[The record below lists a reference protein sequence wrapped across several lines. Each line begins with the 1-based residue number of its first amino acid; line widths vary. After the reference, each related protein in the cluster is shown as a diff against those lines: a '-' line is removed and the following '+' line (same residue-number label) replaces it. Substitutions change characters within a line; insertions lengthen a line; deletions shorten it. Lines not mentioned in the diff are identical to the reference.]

1 MPASSPPRFPSPPT
15 TFVGRSAEL
24 SALRGL
30 MLEGGARLVTILGP
44 PGMGK
49 TRLALRYAE
58 EFSARAASGS
68 SWFVDLAAA
77 RTLEELCASV
87 SSQLGVGFAETGD
100 MVVRIA
106 HALAARG
113 EILVVLDNFEQLVQ
127 DGANAIATWLALAP
141 EVRFLITSREV
152 LRVMGETPYELGPLP
167 LPSMDGLTSELA
179 RSTSAVELLLDRAPG
194 LELTDDNARLLTE
207 ILTSL
212 EGIPLAIELC
222 AARLGALGA
231 AGVLSRMHDR
241 LDLLN
246 RGARD
251 VDPRQKTL
259 RGAIDWSWEL
269 LSPDERLGL
278 CACSVFAQSF
288 DAASFEHV
296 CTGLFEAPTLEVLQS
311 LREKSLLRALPDAT
325 RSTSLRLGIYESIRA
340 YAAEKLDES
349 AIATV
354 LTERHAQYF
363 AERGYREALATPSAR
378 GREALRWLSL
388 ESDNLRAAYGRLGD
402 TPEHARLRA
411 ELVLAV
417 EPVLSLRGPFD
428 RYRQMLEEVVSRDKN
443 AVLDPEL
450 TARVARARARALRQR
465 GLLEDSVAELERAR
479 RVSQRAVVPGL
490 DAELLVD
497 CGEVEQERG
506 RFEEAGQRYRE
517 ALLVAG
523 PQADLHVRARA
534 HAGLGLL
541 CHSQGKLD
549 EAFALYEQALAE
561 ALGSGDLRLEAGLC
575 KDIGSLRLQQARLDE
590 AREHYGR
597 AVTLLEEL
605 EDPILAGIVEGN
617 LAILAQEQGAYAEA
631 RQHFEN
637 AERKLSR
644 AGARLL
650 EAHVRGYLGAL
661 HHELGELDLACAA
674 YARALRV
681 LREVGDRRLE
691 GLFLAALGGADAAR
705 GRTAAAR
712 EAFSAAEKL
721 LAEVGDPGLV
731 EALELHRGFLALASS
746 AQAQARGDAA
756 ASHAERSRALELSRR
771 ARERLDSG
779 ALAHSDDARF
789 ALRLLERALRSEAWV
804 FNVARAAL
812 VPPDEAVIDLSSRP
826 QLVRIVRAL
835 AEQRVSAPGV
845 ALGQDEL
852 LAYAWPGER
861 MTSEAGTNRMKVAL
875 STLRKLGLRSLI
887 QRTDDGYLLDPL
899 SPFVLEAGS
908 N

>member
-1 MPASSPPRFPSPPT
+1 MQ
-15 TFVGRSAEL
+15 G
-24 SALRGL
+24 
-30 MLEGGARLVTILGP
+30 GGARLVTLLGP

-58 EFSARAASGS
+58 EFGAQSTAPSA
-68 SWFVDLAAA
+68 WFVDLTAA

-87 SSQLGVGFAETGD
+87 SAQLGVGFAESGD

-127 DGANAIATWLALAP
+127 PGANAIATWLALAP
-141 EVRFLITSREV
+141 EARFLVTSREV

-167 LPSMDGLTSELA
+167 VPATSEGLTSELA
-179 RSTSAVELLLDRAPG
+179 RGTSAVELLLDRAPG
-194 LELTDDNARLLTE
+194 LELTDENARLLAE
-207 ILTSL
+207 ILASL

-222 AARLGALGA
+222 AARLSALGA
-231 AGVLSRMHDR
+231 AGVLSRMNDR

-251 VDPRQKTL
+251 MDPRQRTL
-259 RGAIDWSWEL
+259 RSAIDWSWEL
-269 LSPDERLGL
+269 LSPDERVGLG
-278 CACSVFAQSF
+278 ACSVFAQSF
-288 DAASFEHV
+288 EATSFEHV
-296 CTGLFEAPTLEVLQS
+296 CSGLFVAPALEVLQS
-311 LREKSLLRALPDAT
+311 LREKSLLRALPDTTQKSA
-325 RSTSLRLGIYESIRA
+325 LRLGIYESIRA
-340 YAAEKLDES
+340 YAAEKLAES
-349 AIATV
+349 PLRAELIA
-354 LTERHAQYF
+354 RHAGHF
-363 AERGYREALATPSAR
+363 AEQGYRRALATPTAG
-378 GREALRWLSL
+378 GREALRWLVL
-388 ESDNLRAAYGRLGD
+388 ESDNLRAAFDRL
-402 TPEHARLRA
+402 PLEQAERRAR
-411 ELVLAV
+411 LVLAL
-417 EPVLSLRGPFD
+417 EPVMSLRGPLD
-428 RYRQMLEEVVSRDKN
+428 RYRQMLDEVSPRGVENS
-443 AVLDPEL
+443 LEPEL
-450 TARVARARARALRQR
+450 AARLARARARVSRQR
-465 GLLEDSVAELERAR
+465 GLLDDSVAALEGAR
-479 RVSQRAVVPGL
+479 RSCATAALTVL
-490 DAELLVD
+490 NAEIAID

-506 RFEEAGQRYRE
+506 RFEAARAHYDE
-517 ALLVAG
+517 ALALPGARE
-523 PQADLHVRARA
+523 DLHVRARG

-541 CHSQGKLD
+541 CHSQGKLE
-549 EAFALYEQALAE
+549 EAFSWYERALAE
-561 ALGSGDLRLEAGLC
+561 AIGSGDQRLEAGLC

-617 LAILAQEQGAYAEA
+617 LAILSQEQGAYAEA
-631 RQHFEN
+631 RTHFEN

-650 EAHVRGYLGAL
+650 EAHVRGYSGAL
-661 HHELGELDLACAA
+661 HHELGELDQACAA

-681 LREVGDRRLE
+681 LHEVGDRRLE

-712 EAFSAAEKL
+712 EAFASAEKL

-731 EALELHRGFLALASS
+731 EALELHRGFLALAAS

-756 ASHAERSRALELSRR
+756 QSHAERSRALALSRR

-804 FNVARAAL
+804 FNVGRSAL
-812 VPPDEAVIDLSSRP
+812 APPGEATIDLSSRP

-835 AEQRVSAPGV
+835 AEQRMTLPGV
-845 ALGQDEL
+845 PLSQDEL

-861 MTSEAGTNRMKVAL
+861 MTADAAANRMKVAL

-887 QRTDDGYLLDPL
+887 QRTDEGYLLDPL
-899 SPFVLEAGS
+899 SPFVLEAS
-908 N
+908 AN

>member
-1 MPASSPPRFPSPPT
+1 
-15 TFVGRSAEL
+15 
-24 SALRGL
+24 
-30 MLEGGARLVTILGP
+30 
-44 PGMGK
+44 
-49 TRLALRYAE
+49 
-58 EFSARAASGS
+58 
-68 SWFVDLAAA
+68 
-77 RTLEELCASV
+77 
-87 SSQLGVGFAETGD
+87 
-100 MVVRIA
+100 
-106 HALAARG
+106 
-113 EILVVLDNFEQLVQ
+113 
-127 DGANAIATWLALAP
+127 
-141 EVRFLITSREV
+141 
-152 LRVMGETPYELGPLP
+152 
-167 LPSMDGLTSELA
+167 
-179 RSTSAVELLLDRAPG
+179 
-194 LELTDDNARLLTE
+194 
-207 ILTSL
+207 
-212 EGIPLAIELC
+212 
-222 AARLGALGA
+222 
-231 AGVLSRMHDR
+231 
-241 LDLLN
+241 
-246 RGARD
+246 
-251 VDPRQKTL
+251 
-259 RGAIDWSWEL
+259 
-269 LSPDERLGL
+269 
-278 CACSVFAQSF
+278 
-288 DAASFEHV
+288 
-296 CTGLFEAPTLEVLQS
+296 
-311 LREKSLLRALPDAT
+311 
-325 RSTSLRLGIYESIRA
+325 
-340 YAAEKLDES
+340 AEKLADS
-349 AIATV
+349 PIQAQIRQ
-354 LTERHAQYF
+354 RHAEYF
-363 AERGYREALATPSAR
+363 AERGYEEACATPTAR

-388 ESDNLRAAYGRLGD
+388 ESDNLRAAYGRLTDAPG
-402 TPEHARLRA
+402 HARLRA
-411 ELVLAV
+411 ALVLAL

-428 RYRQMLEEVVSRDKN
+428 RYRQMLEEVVLRDRS
-443 AVLDPEL
+443 AALEPEL
-450 TARVARARARALRQR
+450 GARVARARARAFRQR

-479 RVSQRAVVPGL
+479 HVCQSAALAGL
-490 DAELLVD
+490 NAELLVD

-506 RFEEAGQRYRE
+506 RFEEARQRYDE
-517 ALLVAG
+517 ALLTGGA
-523 PQADLHVRARA
+523 QADLHVRARA

-541 CHSQGKLD
+541 GHSQGKLD

-561 ALGSGDLRLEAGLC
+561 ALASGDLRLEAGLC

-661 HHELGELDLACAA
+661 HHELGELDLASAA

-712 EAFSAAEKL
+712 EAFAAAEKL
-721 LAEVGDPGLV
+721 LVEVGDPGLV

-756 ASHAERSRALELSRR
+756 QSHAERARALSLSRR

-804 FNVARAAL
+804 FNVGRAAL
-812 VPPDEAVIDLSSRP
+812 VPPGEPTIDLSSRP

-835 AEQRVSAPGV
+835 AEQRMTLPGV
-845 ALGQDEL
+845 ALSQDEL

-861 MTSEAGTNRMKVAL
+861 MTADAAANRMKVAL

-899 SPFVLEAGS
+899 SPFVLEQSA

>member
-1 MPASSPPRFPSPPT
+1 MSTSLPPRLPSPPT
-15 TFVGRSAEL
+15 SFVGRQAEL
-24 SALRGL
+24 AVIRGL
-30 MLEGGARLVTILGP
+30 MQGGGARLVTILGP

-49 TRLALRYAE
+49 TRLGLRYAE
-58 EFSARAASGS
+58 EFGAGSASPNA
-68 SWFVDLAAA
+68 WFVDLTAA

-87 SSQLGVGFAETGD
+87 SAQLGIGFAESGD

-127 DGANAIATWLALAP
+127 PGANAIATWLALAP
-141 EVRFLITSREV
+141 EARFLITSREI

-167 LPSMDGLTSELA
+167 VPSAEGLTSELA
-179 RSTSAVELLLDRAPG
+179 RGTSAIELLLDRAPG
-194 LELTDDNARLLTE
+194 LELTDENARLLAE
-207 ILTSL
+207 ILASL

-222 AARLGALGA
+222 AARLAALGA

-251 VDPRQKTL
+251 MDPRQRTL
-259 RGAIDWSWEL
+259 RSAIDWSWEL
-269 LSPDERLGL
+269 LSPDERVGLG
-278 CACSVFAQSF
+278 ACSVFAQSF
-288 DAASFEHV
+288 EAASFEHV
-296 CTGLFEAPTLEVLQS
+296 CAGLFSAPAFEVLQS
-311 LREKSLLRALPDAT
+311 LREKSLLRALPDAPQKGA
-325 RSTSLRLGIYESIRA
+325 LRLGIYESIRA
-340 YAAEKLDES
+340 YAAEKLSESSLRDELV
-349 AIATV
+349 A
-354 LTERHAQYF
+354 RHAQHF
-363 AERGYREALATPSAR
+363 AEQGARRALATPTAE
-378 GREALRWLSL
+378 GHAALRWLAL
-388 ESDNLRAAYGRLGD
+388 ESDNLRAAYDRLP
-402 TPEHARLRA
+402 PEQDKLRA
-411 ELVLAV
+411 ELVLAL
-417 EPVLSLRGPFD
+417 EPVMSLRGPFD
-428 RYRQMLEEVVSRDKN
+428 RYRQMLDEVAPRGKPSSLEPDLGVR
-443 AVLDPEL
+443 L
-450 TARVARARARALRQR
+450 ARARARVSRQR
-465 GLLEDSVAELERAR
+465 GLLDDSVADLERAR
-479 RVSQRAVVPGL
+479 KVCDRAGL
-490 DAELLVD
+490 VELSAEISID

-506 RFEEAGQRYRE
+506 RFEEARQRYDE
-517 ALLVAG
+517 ALALPGAR
-523 PQADLHVRARA
+523 AALHVRARG

-541 CHSQGKLD
+541 CHSQGKLE
-549 EAFALYEQALAE
+549 EAFAWYER
-561 ALGSGDLRLEAGLC
+561 ALGEAIASGDQRLEAGLC

-617 LAILAQEQGAYAEA
+617 LAILSQEQGAYAEA
-631 RQHFEN
+631 RTHFEN

-650 EAHVRGYLGAL
+650 EAHVRGYSGAL
-661 HHELGELDLACAA
+661 HHELGELDQACAA

-681 LREVGDRRLE
+681 LHEVGDRRLE

-712 EAFSAAEKL
+712 EAFASAEKL

-731 EALELHRGFLALASS
+731 EALELHRGFLALAAS

-756 ASHAERSRALELSRR
+756 QSHAERSRALALSRR

-804 FNVARAAL
+804 FNVGRSAL
-812 VPPDEAVIDLSSRP
+812 APPGEATIDLSSRP

-835 AEQRVSAPGV
+835 AEQRMTLPGV
-845 ALGQDEL
+845 PLSQDEL

-861 MTSEAGTNRMKVAL
+861 MTADAAANRMKVAL

-887 QRTDDGYLLDPL
+887 QRTDEGYLLDPL
-899 SPFVLEAGS
+899 SPFVLEAS
-908 N
+908 AN

>member
-1 MPASSPPRFPSPPT
+1 MSTSLPPRFPSPPT
-15 TFVGRSAEL
+15 SFVGRNAEL
-24 SALRGL
+24 SAIRAL
-30 MLEGGARLVTILGP
+30 MQDGGARLVTILGP

-49 TRLALRYAE
+49 TRLALRFAE
-58 EFSARAASGS
+58 EFGAGKASPS
-68 SWFVDLAAA
+68 SWFVDLTAA

-87 SSQLGVGFAETGD
+87 SSQLGVGFAESGD

-113 EILVVLDNFEQLVQ
+113 ESLIVLDNFEQLVQ
-127 DGANAIATWLALAP
+127 NGANAIATWLALAP
-141 EVRFLITSREV
+141 EARFLITSREV

-167 LPSMDGLTSELA
+167 VPASDGLTSVLA
-179 RSTSAVELLLDRAPG
+179 RGTSAVELLLDRAPG
-194 LELTDDNARLLTE
+194 LELTDENARLLAE
-207 ILTSL
+207 ILASL

-222 AARLGALGA
+222 AARIGALGA

-251 VDPRQKTL
+251 MDPRQRTL
-259 RGAIDWSWEL
+259 RSAIDWSWEL
-269 LSPDERLGL
+269 LSSDERIGLG
-278 CACSVFAQSF
+278 ACSVFAQSF
-288 DAASFEHV
+288 EAASFEHV
-296 CTGLFEAPTLEVLQS
+296 CTGLLTTPAFEVLQS
-311 LREKSLLRALPDAT
+311 LREKSLLRALPDT
-325 RSTSLRLGIYESIRA
+325 TQKGSLRLGIYESIRA
-340 YAAEKLDES
+340 YAAEKLNEGS
-349 AIATV
+349 LEAE
-354 LTERHAQYF
+354 LFRRHAEHF
-363 AERGYREALATPSAR
+363 AERGYRQALATQTAG
-378 GREALRWLSL
+378 GRAAWRWLVL
-388 ESDNLRAAYGRLGD
+388 ESDNLRAAYDRSQSE
-402 TPEHARLRA
+402 EHELRA
-411 ELVLAV
+411 KLVLAL

-428 RYRQMLEEVVSRDKN
+428 RYRQMLDEVTPKAQAGSPG
-443 AVLDPEL
+443 PEL
-450 TARVARARARALRQR
+450 VARLSRARARASRQR
-465 GLLEDSVAELERAR
+465 GLLDDSVAELERAR
-479 RVSQRAVVPGL
+479 RVCELANL
-490 DAELLVD
+490 AELTAEISID

-506 RFEEAGQRYRE
+506 RFDEARLRYGE
-517 ALLVAG
+517 ALASPGAG
-523 PQADLHVRARA
+523 AAVHVRARG

-549 EAFALYEQALAE
+549 EAFALYERALAE
-561 ALGSGDLRLEAGLC
+561 AIGSGDQRLEAGLC

-617 LAILAQEQGAYAEA
+617 LAILSQEQGAYGEA
-631 RQHFEN
+631 RKHFEN

-650 EAHVRGYLGAL
+650 EAHVRGYSGAL

-674 YARALRV
+674 YAKALRV
-681 LREVGDRRLE
+681 LHEVGDRRLE
-691 GLFLAALGGADAAR
+691 GLFLAAIGGADAAR

-712 EAFSAAEKL
+712 EAFASAEKL

-731 EALELHRGFLALASS
+731 EALELHRGFLALALS

-756 ASHAERSRALELSRR
+756 QSHAERSRALELSRR

-779 ALAHSDDARF
+779 ALVHSDDARF

-804 FNVARAAL
+804 FNVGRSAL
-812 VPPDEAVIDLSSRP
+812 APPGEATIDLSSRP

-835 AEQRVSAPGV
+835 AERRMKLPGV
-845 ALGQDEL
+845 ALSQDEL

-861 MTSEAGTNRMKVAL
+861 MTADAAANRMKVAL

-899 SPFVLEAGS
+899 SPFVLEASS

>member
-1 MPASSPPRFPSPPT
+1 MSVSSPPPFPSPPT

-30 MLEGGARLVTILGP
+30 MQDGGARLVTILGP

-49 TRLALRYAE
+49 TRLALRYAD
-58 EFSARAASGS
+58 EFSGRGS
-68 SWFVDLAAA
+68 SWFVDLTAA
-77 RTLEELCASV
+77 RSLEELCASV

-141 EVRFLITSREV
+141 EARFLITSREV
-152 LRVMGETPYELGPLP
+152 LRVMGEIPYELGPLP
-167 LPSMDGLTSELA
+167 VPALDDLSDLA
-179 RSTSAVELLLDRAPG
+179 MGTSAVELLLDRAPG
-194 LELTDDNARLLTE
+194 LELNPENARILAE

-269 LSPDERLGL
+269 LSPDERTGL

-288 DAASFEHV
+288 EAASFEHV
-296 CTGLFEAPTLEVLQS
+296 CVGLFQAPALEVLQS
-311 LREKSLLRALPDAT
+311 LREKSLLRALPDAS
-325 RSTSLRLGIYESIRA
+325 RAASLRLGIYESIRA
-340 YAAEKLDES
+340 YAAEKL
-349 AIATV
+349 
-354 LTERHAQYF
+354 TENPNREQILRLHAEHF
-363 AERGYREALATPSAR
+363 AERGFEQARATPTAH
-378 GREALRWLSL
+378 GREALRWLIL
-388 ESDNLRAAYGRLGD
+388 ESDNLRVAYGRLGD
-402 TPEHARLRA
+402 TPGDARLRA
-411 ELVLAV
+411 ELVLAL

-428 RYRQMLEEVVSRDKN
+428 RYRQMLEEVVALHKS
-443 AVLDPEL
+443 VGLDSEL
-450 TARVARARARALRQR
+450 SARVARARARALRQR
-465 GLLEDSVAELERAR
+465 GLLEDSVAELERAQKLCER
-479 RVSQRAVVPGL
+479 GALADLS
-490 DAELLVD
+490 AELLVD

-506 RFEEAGQRYRE
+506 HFEEARQRYDE
-517 ALLVAG
+517 ALRVPGAH
-523 PQADLHVRARA
+523 ADTHVRARA

-561 ALGSGDLRLEAGLC
+561 ALACGDLRLEAGLC

-617 LAILAQEQGAYAEA
+617 LAILAQEQGEYAEA
-631 RQHFEN
+631 RRHFEA

-644 AGARLL
+644 SGARLL
-650 EAHVRGYLGAL
+650 EAHVRGYSGAL
-661 HHELGELDLACAA
+661 HHELGELDLASAA

-721 LAEVGDPGLV
+721 LVEVGDPGLV

-746 AQAQARGDAA
+746 DQAQARGDAA
-756 ASHAERSRALELSRR
+756 VSHTERSRALELSRR

-804 FNVARAAL
+804 FNVGRAAL
-812 VPPDEAVIDLSSRP
+812 VPPGEATIDLSSRP

-835 AEQRVSAPGV
+835 AEQRMTSPGV
-845 ALGQDEL
+845 ALSQDEL

-861 MTSEAGTNRMKVAL
+861 MTSEAAANRMKVAL

-899 SPFVLEAGS
+899 SPFVLEAS
-908 N
+908 AS

>member
-1 MPASSPPRFPSPPT
+1 MSVSSPPRFPSPPT

-30 MLEGGARLVTILGP
+30 LQSGGARLVTILGP

-58 EFSARAASGS
+58 EFGGRGASAS
-68 SWFVDLAAA
+68 SWFVDLTAA
-77 RTLEELCASV
+77 RTLEELCANV

-141 EVRFLITSREV
+141 EARFLITSREV

-167 LPSMDGLTSELA
+167 VPAIDGLTSELA
-179 RSTSAVELLLDRAPG
+179 RGTSAVELLLDRAPG
-194 LELTDDNARLLTE
+194 LELTDDNARLLAE

-231 AGVLSRMHDR
+231 AGVLSRMHHR

-269 LSPDERLGL
+269 LSPDERIGL
-278 CACSVFAQSF
+278 CVCSVFAQSF

-296 CTGLFEAPTLEVLQS
+296 CAGLFGVPALEVLQS

-325 RSTSLRLGIYESIRA
+325 RAAAQRLGIYESIRA
-340 YAAEKLDES
+340 YAAEKLAEIPS
-349 AIATV
+349 QNQI
-354 LTERHAQYF
+354 LQRHAEYF
-363 AERGYREALATPSAR
+363 AERGYEQARRAPTAL

-388 ESDNLRAAYGRLGD
+388 EGDNLRAAYDRLGD
-402 TPEHARLRA
+402 GISHARLRA
-411 ELVLAV
+411 ELVLAL

-428 RYRQMLEEVVSRDKN
+428 RYRQMLDEVVLRDRS
-443 AVLDPEL
+443 AALAPEL
-450 TARVARARARALRQR
+450 GARVARARARALRQR
-465 GLLEDSVAELERAR
+465 GLLEDSVAELERSR
-479 RVSQRAVVPGL
+479 HICQRGAL
-490 DAELLVD
+490 SDLNAELLVD

-506 RFEEAGQRYRE
+506 RFEEARQRYDE

-523 PQADLHVRARA
+523 SREDLHVSARA

-549 EAFALYEQALAE
+549 EAFALYERALAE
-561 ALGSGDLRLEAGLC
+561 SLGSGDLRLEAGLC

-617 LAILAQEQGAYAEA
+617 LAILAQEQGAYTEA
-631 RQHFEN
+631 RVHFAN

-650 EAHVRGYLGAL
+650 EAHVRGYSGAL
-661 HHELGELDLACAA
+661 HHELGELDLASAA

-712 EAFSAAEKL
+712 EAFAAAEKL
-721 LAEVGDPGLV
+721 LVEVGDPGLV
-731 EALELHRGFLALASS
+731 EALELHRGFLSLASS
-746 AQAQARGDAA
+746 EQAQARGDAA

-804 FNVARAAL
+804 FDLGRAAL
-812 VPPDEAVIDLSSRP
+812 VPPGEPIIDLSSRP

-835 AEQRVSAPGV
+835 AEQRMAMPGV
-845 ALGQDEL
+845 ALSQDEL

-861 MTSEAGTNRMKVAL
+861 MTAEAATNRMKVAL

-899 SPFVLEAGS
+899 SPFVLEASS

>member
-1 MPASSPPRFPSPPT
+1 MSASSPPRFPSPPT

-30 MLEGGARLVTILGP
+30 MLEGGARLVTLLGP

-58 EFSARAASGS
+58 DHSARAPASA
-68 SWFVDLAAA
+68 WFVDLSAA
-77 RTLEELCASV
+77 RTLEELCATV
-87 SSQLGVGFAETGD
+87 SSHLGVGFAETGD

-127 DGANAIATWLALAP
+127 HGANAIATWLALAP
-141 EVRFLITSREV
+141 EARFLITSREV

-167 LPSMDGLTSELA
+167 VPAVDGLTSELA
-179 RSTSAVELLLDRAPG
+179 RGTSAVELLLDRAPG
-194 LELTDDNARLLTE
+194 LELTDENARLLAE
-207 ILTSL
+207 ILAAL

-231 AGVLSRMHDR
+231 SGVLSRMHDR

-269 LSPDERLGL
+269 LSPDERTGL
-278 CACSVFAQSF
+278 CACSVFAHSF
-288 DAASFEHV
+288 EADSFEHV
-296 CTGLFEAPTLEVLQS
+296 CAGSFATPALEVLQS
-311 LREKSLLRALPDAT
+311 LREKSLLRALPAPSHT
-325 RSTSLRLGIYESIRA
+325 GSLRLGIYESIRA
-340 YAAEKLDES
+340 YAAEKLAES
-349 AIATV
+349 PACAA
-354 LTERHAQYF
+354 LLERHAEYF
-363 AERGYREALATPSAR
+363 ATRGYREARATPTAQ
-378 GREALRWLSL
+378 GREALRWLGL
-388 ESDNLRAAYGRLGD
+388 ESDNLRAAYDRLAD
-402 TPEHARLRA
+402 DARYLHFRA
-411 ELVLAV
+411 QLVLAL

-428 RYRQMLEEVVSRDKN
+428 RYRQMLEEVALGARRV
-443 AVLDPEL
+443 ALEPEL
-450 TARVARARARALRQR
+450 AARVARARARALRQR
-465 GLLEDSVAELERAR
+465 GLLEDSVVELERAR
-479 RVSQRAVVPGL
+479 QLCQGPALAELR
-490 DAELLVD
+490 AELLVD
-497 CGEVEQERG
+497 SGEVEQERG
-506 RFEEAGQRYRE
+506 RFEEAHQRYDE

-523 PQADLHVRARA
+523 AELDLHVRARA

-561 ALGSGDLRLEAGLC
+561 SLGSGDLRLEAGLC

-650 EAHVRGYLGAL
+650 EAHVRGYSGAL
-661 HHELGELDLACAA
+661 HHELGELDLASAA
-674 YARALRV
+674 YARAVRV

-705 GRTAAAR
+705 GRIAAAR
-712 EAFSAAEKL
+712 EAFLAAEKL
-721 LAEVGDPGLV
+721 LAEVGDPGLM
-731 EALELHRGFLALASS
+731 EALELHRGFLWLAAS
-746 AQAQARGDAA
+746 AQARARGDAA
-756 ASHAERSRALELSRR
+756 ASNAERSRALELSRR

-804 FNVARAAL
+804 FDVGRSAL
-812 VPPDEAVIDLSSRP
+812 VPPGEATIDLSSRP

-835 AEQRVSAPGV
+835 AEQRMTLPGV
-845 ALGQDEL
+845 ALSQDEL
-852 LAYAWPGER
+852 LAHAWPGER
-861 MTSEAGTNRMKVAL
+861 MTAEAAANRMKVAL

-887 QRTDDGYLLDPL
+887 QRTDEGYLLDPQR
-899 SPFVLEAGS
+899 PFVLEAS
-908 N
+908 SS